1 MFGGYTT
8 HNMAPSV
15 KIQCQLLLNGREEG
29 GLGTDRKDKYD
40 ISHLLGG
47 HLSLAGQDKV
57 AGAQP
62 TYTLS
67 FQMMFHIVHRS
78 RGNQGASFLFQGF

>member
-1 MFGGYTT
+1 MFGGDTT

-29 GLGTDRKDKYD
+29 GLGTDRRDKYD
-40 ISHLLGG
+40 TSHLSGG
-47 HLSLAGQDKV
+47 HLSLSGQDKV

-62 TYTLS
+62 TYTLF
-67 FQMMFHIVHRS
+67 FQMMFHIVYRS
-78 RGNQGASFLFQGF
+78 CGSQGASFLFQGL